1 MTSRK
6 RPMPE
11 PRRERKQSKQAPTI
25 FDDDTSEASNDE
37 DEDVS
42 VDDQKKNKRNTGR
55 KLTSNQG
62 DIFIGIMLD
71 HFDVIENKSTDAS
84 LTGDAL
90 SDVLLSEWTEIQT
103 EFLQKTGVNI
113 G

>member
-6 RPMPE
+6 RTMPE
-11 PRRERKQSKQAPTI
+11 PRRVRKQSKQVSTI
-25 FDDDTSEASNDE
+25 FDDDASEHSSDE

-55 KLTSNQG
+55 KLTPIQG
-62 DIFIGIMLD
+62 DIFIGIMLE

-84 LTGDAL
+84 LTGDTL
-90 SDVLLSEWTEIQT
+90 SDVLLSEWTKIQT

-113 G
+113 V